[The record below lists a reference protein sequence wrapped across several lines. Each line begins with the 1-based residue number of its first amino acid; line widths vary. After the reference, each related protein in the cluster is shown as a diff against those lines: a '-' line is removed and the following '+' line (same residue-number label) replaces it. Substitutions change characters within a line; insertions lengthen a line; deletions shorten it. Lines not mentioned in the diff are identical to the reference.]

1 MGKIIWESFQLPCDT
16 LLPKMKIST
25 NVRTGNKVQLTSWQ
39 SPSDPSIGSFSV
51 NIQPLNLPQAFIWK
65 YGSPYWRSGPWN
77 KRVYIGMPTV
87 DYQFQDRISL
97 INDQEGTFSSSF
109 TSKNDSLL
117 HFALNMHGNLEEIFL
132 DYEKDDWEVSLF
144 LQTDCDFYG
153 NCGAFGSCDFQNTP
167 ICSCL

>member
-1 MGKIIWESFQLPCDT
+1 
-16 LLPKMKIST
+16 MKIST

-39 SPSDPSIGSFSV
+39 SLSDPSIGSFSV

-77 KRVYIGMPTV
+77 KQVYIGMPTV
-87 DYQFQDRISL
+87 DYQFQDEISL

-109 TSKNDSLL
+109 TSENDSLL
-117 HFALNMHGNLEEIFL
+117 HFALNAHGNLEEIFW

-144 LQTDCDFYG
+144 L
-153 NCGAFGSCDFQNTP
+153 
-167 ICSCL
+167 